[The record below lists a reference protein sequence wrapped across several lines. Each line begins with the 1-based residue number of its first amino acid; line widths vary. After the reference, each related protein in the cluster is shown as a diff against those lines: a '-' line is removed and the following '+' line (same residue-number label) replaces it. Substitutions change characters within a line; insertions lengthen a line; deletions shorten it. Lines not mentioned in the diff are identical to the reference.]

1 MKHAFL
7 ITAYRDFFSLESSID
22 QLLKINESMIF
33 ITVDKKQKEFIKQI
47 QENSNFLHNSRV
59 QWRFDL
65 IINWGSY
72 SHVQAYLDMCERALN
87 HEAEYFHSMTG
98 QCKMIVSPS
107 EFCKFFNGNKNSY
120 IEYFKL
126 PRKGWDGKQGG
137 LARIKYWQLYDLMDA
152 KKYGKLFKR
161 LNQYIVS
168 IQKALR
174 VSRLEKST
182 DYFGGSGYWSLHVS
196 MILKI
201 LEMKNIVK
209 NKWRHTFCPEESV
222 YQTILLNSLNKNSL
236 VNDNLR
242 YVLWNKQHNEIPGI
256 LDESNFEKI
265 KASNCLFARKFDSQI
280 SKKLLKKFNFY

>member
-98 QCKMIVSPS
+98 QCKIIVSPS

-174 VSRLEKST
+174 VSRLEKT
-182 DYFGGSGYWSLHVS
+182 TYYFGGSGYWSLHVS

>member
-72 SHVQAYLDMCERALN
+72 SHVQAYLDMCERAFN

-98 QCKMIVSPS
+98 QCKIIVPPS

>member
-33 ITVDKKQKEFIKQI
+33 ITVDKKQKKFIKQI

-98 QCKMIVSPS
+98 QCKIIVSPS

-137 LARIKYWQLYDLMDA
+137 LARIKYWQLYDLIDA

-174 VSRLEKST
+174 FSRLEKST
-182 DYFGGSGYWSLHVS
+182 HYFGGSGYWSLHVS
-196 MILKI
+196 VI
-201 LEMKNIVK
+201 LEILDMKNIAK
-209 NKWRHTFCPEESV
+209 NKWRHTFCPEESI
-222 YQTILLNSLNKNSL
+222 YQTILLNSLNKSSL

-242 YVLWNKQHNEIPGI
+242 YVVWNKQHNEIPGI
-256 LDESNFEKI
+256 LDESNFVKI